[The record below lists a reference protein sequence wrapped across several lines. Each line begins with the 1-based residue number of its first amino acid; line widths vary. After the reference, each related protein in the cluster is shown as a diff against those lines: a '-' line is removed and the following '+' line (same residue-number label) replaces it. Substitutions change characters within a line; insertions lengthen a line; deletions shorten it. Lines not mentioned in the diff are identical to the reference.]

1 MSKPK
6 VVVSL
11 LTQDQDFQAMQAADA
26 AAAAQRA
33 GVDLETVFA
42 KNNSRLQTEQLF
54 RFIHAQE
61 SARPTAII
69 VQTVAGDG
77 LPKVARDAAKAGI
90 GWVLLNR
97 DADYTND
104 LREEHRQLPIA
115 MVTTDQIAIGQIQ
128 GRQFRA
134 LLPQGGNALYIQG
147 PPDTSAA
154 IGRRQGM
161 EEVILNSGIKL
172 TALNGEWIEGSGES
186 VVRSWLRLSTSR
198 DNPLKLIGAQNDAMA
213 IGARKAIAAL
223 HPEWLNLPFTGCD
236 GLPDGGIRM
245 VKERQLAATVIVPPT
260 AGAAVDLVAAHIR
273 TGACAGRIV
282 LAPRPYPE

>member
-1 MSKPK
+1 MFC
-6 VVVSL
+6 VVTMV
-11 LTQDQDFQAMQAADA
+11 
-26 AAAAQRA
+26 
-33 GVDLETVFA
+33 
-42 KNNSRLQTEQLF
+42 NNSRLQTEQLF

-61 SARPTAII
+61 PARPAAII

-97 DADYTND
+97 DADYTNE
-104 LREEHRQLPIA
+104 LREEHRHLPIGV
-115 MVTTDQIAIGQIQ
+115 VTTDQIAIGQIQ

-134 LLPQGGNALYIQG
+134 LLPQGGNALYVQG
-147 PPDTSAA
+147 PSDTSATT
-154 IGRRQGM
+154 GRLQGLQ
-161 EEVILNSGIKL
+161 EIIANGGITL
-172 TALNGEWIEGSGES
+172 TLLNGEWTEASGES

-198 DNPLKLIGAQNDAMA
+198 ENPLKLVGAQNDAMA

-223 HPEWLNLPFTGCD
+223 HPDWLSLPFTGCD
-236 GLPDGGIRM
+236 GLPSGGIRM

-273 TGACAGRIV
+273 TGTSAGRIV